1 MSKKLVVNSSMVYGE
16 VHAIPLDFVRALK
29 EEPITFN
36 YDCLYEMEPINRD
49 DNKKGESEQEKIPFD
64 TIKFN
69 YKQRKLDKF
78 LNYSLKKICYELIPV
93 DEKVEAVDQKKV
105 RRGLKNLKIIYT
117 DEEGKEVI
125 LLDTSEGKMKENKE
139 TTIEFKD
146 GEIIEEVI
154 VYEGFKGL
162 CGFSLTTNHI
172 DKETNK
178 EKYHLLG
185 VNSENSTKILG
196 KDSKDVA
203 IGIGCWANEKYGV
216 TGIYF
221 YFVDKMTYSIFQ
233 TYGMRELRAKLKIKS
248 DAEFIKNLEN
258 IREHLDDDAKLIYD
272 ICGSSDPVFF
282 SVLNYLM
289 PY

>member
-117 DEEGKEVI
+117 DEEG
-125 LLDTSEGKMKENKE
+125 
-139 TTIEFKD
+139 D

-258 IREHLDDDAKLIYD
+258 IREDLDDEAKLIYD